1 MGNTIDYRTVKYD
14 VFIRLY
20 KVFVRSFIVHSEE
33 KDVIEEKR
41 YRLALIVNPYAGI
54 GGEAALKGSD
64 AAIAQALAYSDKL
77 RTPERCL
84 RFLQALQHDLLNI
97 DFVTGSGIMG
107 EDYLKQL
114 GASIVYVYPIVSQP
128 TTAADSK
135 TLANNLVEQKPDMLI
150 FVGGDGTARDMV
162 DSVGLSVPCL
172 GVPGGVKMQSAVFAI
187 SPEAAAEVVKQLLQG
202 ELLRI
207 AEQDVR
213 DIDEQALRTGRV
225 QSRYYGSLLV
235 PAEAEWVQALKQGSI
250 VDDSLILDEIAEH
263 LTDIMWD
270 EEKLMLAGPG
280 SSIAYWM
287 QSLQLPNTLIGF
299 DAIKNGEL
307 IQADLTAN
315 DILQLME
322 EHPDLYVVITPT
334 GNQGF
339 LLGRGNQQ
347 LNPSVIKK
355 LNKSQWLI
363 IASQT
368 KLHSLEK
375 KPLLVDTNDVKLD
388 QAFAGLYPVITGWR
402 HQVLYPVAS
411 SYSFINQPQIIS
423 HDNT

>member
-1 MGNTIDYRTVKYD
+1 MT
-14 VFIRLY
+14 
-20 KVFVRSFIVHSEE
+20 E
-33 KDVIEEKR
+33 KKR

-64 AAIAQALAYSDKL
+64 AAREQALAYSDTL
-77 RTPERCL
+77 RTPQRCL
-84 RFLQALQHDLLNI
+84 RFLRALEEHLATI
-97 DFVTGSGIMG
+97 EFVTGSGLMG
-107 EDYLKQL
+107 EAYLQQVQ
-114 GASIVYVYPIVSQP
+114 ANIVHVHPILSQP

-135 TLANNLVEQKPDMLI
+135 ALASHLAKHKPDMLI
-150 FVGGDGTARDMV
+150 FVGGDDTARDMV
-162 DSVGLSVPCL
+162 DSLGLSLPCL

-213 DIDEQALRTGRV
+213 DIDEQALRQGRV

-250 VDDSLILDEIAEH
+250 DDDSLILDEIAEH
-263 LTDIMWD
+263 LTEVMWD
-270 EEKLMLAGPG
+270 EEKVMLAGPG
-280 SSIAYWM
+280 SSIAYWV
-287 QSLQLPNTLIGF
+287 QTLNLPNTLIGF

-307 IQADLTAN
+307 IQADLTAK
-315 DILQLME
+315 DILQLLQ

-347 LNPSVIKK
+347 LNPRVIKK
-355 LNKSQWLI
+355 LTKPQWLI
-363 IASQT
+363 IANQT
-368 KLHSLEK
+368 KLQSLDK
-375 KPLLVDTNDVKLD
+375 KPLLVDTNDAELD
-388 QAFAGLYPVITGWR
+388 QALAGLYPVITAWH

-411 SYSFINQPQIIS
+411 SYSLINEPQVIDS
-423 HDNT
+423 

>member
-1 MGNTIDYRTVKYD
+1 MT
-14 VFIRLY
+14 
-20 KVFVRSFIVHSEE
+20 E
-33 KDVIEEKR
+33 KKR

-64 AAIAQALAYSDKL
+64 AAREQALAYSDKL

-84 RFLQALQHDLLNI
+84 RFLRALEPYLTDI
-97 DFVTGSGIMG
+97 EFITGSGLMG
-107 EDYLKQL
+107 EEYLAQL
-114 GASIVYVYPIVSQP
+114 GAKILHVHPIASQP

-135 TLANNLVEQKPDMLI
+135 ALAVNLIEHKPDLLI

-187 SPEAAAEVVKQLLQG
+187 SPEAAAEVIKQMLQG

-213 DIDEQALRTGRV
+213 DIDEQALRAGRV
-225 QSRYYGSLLV
+225 QSRFYGSLLV

-250 VDDSLILDEIAEH
+250 ADDSLLLDEIAEH
-263 LTDIMWD
+263 LSEVMRD
-270 EEKLMLAGPG
+270 EDKLMLAGPG

-287 QSLQLPNTLIGF
+287 QTLDLPNTLIGF
-299 DAIKNGEL
+299 DAIKNGAL
-307 IQADLTAN
+307 IQADLTAK
-315 DILQLME
+315 DILQLMQA
-322 EHPDLYVVITPT
+322 HPDLYMVITPT
-334 GNQGF
+334 GKQGF

-355 LNKSQWLI
+355 LSKAQWLI
-363 IASQT
+363 IASQA
-368 KLHSLEK
+368 KLQDLQK
-375 KPLLVDTNDVKLD
+375 KPLLVDTNDAELD
-388 QAFAGLYPVITGWR
+388 QALTGLYPVITAWH

-411 SYSFINQPQIIS
+411 SYSLINEPKAIEK
-423 HDNT
+423 